1 MLSTFKD
8 AWNSLTPGGRMWV
21 AIVLGLA
28 VCGLLA
34 LAMWLGY
41 NLDWLPGLLG
51 AKCSGGL
58 C

>member
-1 MLSTFKD
+1 MLSVLRD
-8 AWNSLTPGGRMWV
+8 AWGSLTPVGRMWV

-41 NLDWLPGLLG
+41 NLDWLPGLFG
-51 AKCSGGL
+51 AQ
-58 C
+58 